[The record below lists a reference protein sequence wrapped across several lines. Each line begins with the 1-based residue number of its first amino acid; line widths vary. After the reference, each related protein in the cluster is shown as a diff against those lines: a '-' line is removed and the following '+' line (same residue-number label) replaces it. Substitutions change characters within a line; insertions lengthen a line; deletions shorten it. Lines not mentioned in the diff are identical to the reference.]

1 MSKLTKLEET
11 MSNNGPSRRNFLRGA
26 AASTALV
33 AGTAAQAGTPDPLIT
48 EVQPWASGLGDGV
61 DATPYG
67 LPIEHEADVI
77 RRNVEWLTADTIS
90 SINFTPIHALDG
102 TITPQGCA
110 FERHHSG
117 AIELTK
123 SDYRL
128 MINGLVDRPLV
139 FSYADLERFPRENHV
154 YFCECA
160 ANTGME
166 WAGAQ
171 LNGAQFTHGMMGAD
185 ASSNGRSIPMEKAL
199 DDVLV
204 AFKANGEALRKEHG
218 YPVRLVVPGWEGNM
232 WVKWIRRIEVMDGPV
247 ESREETSKYTDTLE
261 DGTSRKWTW
270 EMDAKSVV
278 TSPSPQSPI
287 THGRGP
293 LVITG
298 LAWSGRGSITRVDVS
313 KDGGMTWETARLAK
327 PGEKMA
333 LTRFYLACH
342 GDFAEGVDNWPKL
355 AGGWDTLA
363 DKDPLK
369 TVGSY
374 WPHLSTAWD
383 YIYRSMPFG
392 DAQSLEPD
400 EVYAM
405 VAYILYSNDL
415 VDDDFVLS
423 DENFAEFEMPN
434 AAGFIIDDRVE
445 TEFSQWVGEPCME
458 NCKDAVEVTMRA
470 MVLDVTPEEE
480 GAEPAAAAVAE
491 VEPAPVVEVVEVA
504 AVDPE
509 LVKAGEKV
517 FKKCKSCHQLGEGAK
532 RPLPP
537 TSRASLNETT
547 SLSPC
552 CSGRAL
558 CGWGGMGGPNWRCGC
573 RGQGVL

>member
-1 MSKLTKLEET
+1 MTQKTT
-11 MSNNGPSRRNFLRGA
+11 GNSRRAFLKGA
-26 AASTALV
+26 ALTGVSLAAGKAS
-33 AGTAAQAGTPDPLIT
+33 AATPDPLIT

-61 DATPYG
+61 DETPYG
-67 LPIEHEADVI
+67 LPIQFESDVV

-117 AIELTK
+117 AIELK
-123 SDYRL
+123 KEDYRL
-128 MINGLVDRPLV
+128 MINGMVDRPLV
-139 FSYADLERFPRENHV
+139 FTYADLERFPRENHV

-171 LNGAQFTHGMMGAD
+171 LNGAQFTHGMIHNMEYTGVPLRTLLEEAGYDTAGKWVYVEGAD

-232 WVKWIRRIEVMDGPV
+232 WVKWIRRIEVSDAPV

-287 THGRGP
+287 THGKGP

-298 LAWSGRGSITRVDVS
+298 LAWSGRGAITRVDVS
-313 KDGGMTWETARLAK
+313 KDGGKTWETARLAK

-333 LTRFYLACH
+333 LTRFYLDTDWDGEEMLLQSRAMDDTGYVQPTKSQLREVRGLNSIYHNNCIQTWLVRSS
-342 GDFAEGVDNWPKL
+342 GEAEN
-355 AGGWDTLA
+355 
-363 DKDPLK
+363 
-369 TVGSY
+369 
-374 WPHLSTAWD
+374 
-383 YIYRSMPFG
+383 
-392 DAQSLEPD
+392 
-400 EVYAM
+400 
-405 VAYILYSNDL
+405 
-415 VDDDFVLS
+415 
-423 DENFAEFEMPN
+423 
-434 AAGFIIDDRVE
+434 
-445 TEFSQWVGEPCME
+445 
-458 NCKDAVEVTMRA
+458 VEV
-470 MVLDVTPEEE
+470 
-480 GAEPAAAAVAE
+480 
-491 VEPAPVVEVVEVA
+491 
-504 AVDPE
+504 
-509 LVKAGEKV
+509 
-517 FKKCKSCHQLGEGAK
+517 S
-532 RPLPP
+532 
-537 TSRASLNETT
+537 
-547 SLSPC
+547 
-552 CSGRAL
+552 
-558 CGWGGMGGPNWRCGC
+558 
-573 RGQGVL
+573 

>member
-171 LNGAQFTHGMMGAD
+171 LNGAQFTHGMIHNMEYTGVPLRTILEEAGLDAAGDLKDKWVYVEGAD

-333 LTRFYLACH
+333 LTRFYLDTDWDGEEMYLQSRAMDETGYVQPTKTQLRDVRGENSVYHNNCIQTWWVRPT
-342 GDFAEGVDNWPKL
+342 GEAEN
-355 AGGWDTLA
+355 
-363 DKDPLK
+363 
-369 TVGSY
+369 
-374 WPHLSTAWD
+374 
-383 YIYRSMPFG
+383 
-392 DAQSLEPD
+392 
-400 EVYAM
+400 
-405 VAYILYSNDL
+405 
-415 VDDDFVLS
+415 
-423 DENFAEFEMPN
+423 
-434 AAGFIIDDRVE
+434 
-445 TEFSQWVGEPCME
+445 
-458 NCKDAVEVTMRA
+458 VEV
-470 MVLDVTPEEE
+470 
-480 GAEPAAAAVAE
+480 
-491 VEPAPVVEVVEVA
+491 
-504 AVDPE
+504 
-509 LVKAGEKV
+509 
-517 FKKCKSCHQLGEGAK
+517 S
-532 RPLPP
+532 
-537 TSRASLNETT
+537 
-547 SLSPC
+547 
-552 CSGRAL
+552 
-558 CGWGGMGGPNWRCGC
+558 
-573 RGQGVL
+573 